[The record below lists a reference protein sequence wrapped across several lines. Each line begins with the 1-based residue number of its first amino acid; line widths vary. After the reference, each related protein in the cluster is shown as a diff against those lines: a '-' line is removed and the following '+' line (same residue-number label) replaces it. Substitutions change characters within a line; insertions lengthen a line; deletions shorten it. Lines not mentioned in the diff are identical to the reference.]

1 LRSIIDA
8 CIRFRLLVIALA
20 SVVMVLGI
28 LQLSRMPADVLPET
42 SPVTVDVQTEAPG
55 LSAPEV
61 ESLVTT
67 PLEKNLLE
75 GVLGVTDVTSNSI
88 EGLSDIELHFAPG
101 TNLYTARQLVQERLT
116 GAFVLP
122 NVSKPPVMVQPVSS
136 TSDVM
141 LIGLTSRQWSMID
154 MSVAARWVIV
164 PKLLSLAGVSNVSTF
179 GQADR
184 QLQVLVNPS
193 TLASKHVTLDQI
205 IATAGNAQLTSP
217 LSYLQGNTPGT
228 AGFIEDMLQRM
239 TIQPVLPFG
248 TPKNMAALPV
258 TGATGLSLGQVA
270 TMVQGNP
277 PLAGAGLQNG
287 APALVLVVQKAPG
300 ANVLSIS
307 HEIDAAIA
315 SLKPGLPQ
323 INFDTSLFR
332 DDTYLNSSLGN
343 LRTAL
348 IIGGILMA
356 VALLA
361 LLLSLRLAFTALAG
375 VALSFVAATAL
386 VSLLGYTFNSVV
398 TLGLLLALGF
408 VVTEA
413 AGSAQAIASKRR
425 ADATAAAR
433 ASQHGASQHG
443 ASQHGASQHGAGQHG
458 APQRRAVRVA
468 RGVSAAC
475 GDLRG
480 ALAGAGVA
488 ALVCAV
494 PLLIATGLTATFLR
508 PMAMAL
514 FFGIVVSMVVAVTV
528 TPALAALVLA
538 VGPRARA
545 AGAGGAPA
553 AGLAGMPARAANRA
567 GAALREGIT
576 RVAAAPRLAALCLG
590 LTAAAGVAA
599 LAALPFVHANQPQ
612 FADRSLVMRL
622 SGAPGMSLPELTR
635 MTSLVTGELRTL
647 PSVQSVGATL
657 GRATTSDQVEN
668 VNTGELWI
676 TLKPDASY
684 GQASSQITAIAD
696 GTPGLT
702 GTVSTYEADSMTGVL
717 THGSNTVVTRVY
729 GVNGAQLATQAVR
742 LSGVVDHIPGVTGTT
757 VTTPVT
763 QPTIDINVNVDA
775 AARYGISPGDVR
787 REAGTLLS
795 GLTVGNYFENQ
806 AVFDVVVWGL
816 PATRSSVSSIDN
828 LIIDAANGGH
838 VRLGQVATVNVQP
851 QPSDIPQEAMSQ
863 YADVAATVSGD
874 SAGAVRNAI
883 SAKLATMTFPTNYHA
898 ELVSPTQYGNVLAGS
913 AAGNQLSPN
922 GGYASGTSR
931 FAFIGYVIAALIAVL
946 LIAQAVAGSWRL
958 GVTSFLVLPACLS
971 GGVLVTFA
979 TGQQETLAA
988 AAGLLAVYA
997 LAVRLVLGVAAR
1009 LRARATDSRPGY
1021 GAMAAADTG
1030 VNLGSPALTAV
1041 PVLVTAVTLVPF
1053 VVLGDVPGMELLHTA
1068 AAVILGGLA
1077 TTLLV
1082 CLFVLPVAS
1091 RRFGLGPVPESDEML
1106 GGIALAS
1113 GADRVTVPST
1123 RQPAEAMQGQM
1134 AGARVYDVEHAL
1146 VRDNTGSRDS
1156 TSVRDTTGVRDTTAG
1171 RGNGRQRGSA
1181 TDAGPPSDTRPGDAD
1196 GFREDA

>member
-1 LRSIIDA
+1 MFRLRSIIAA
-8 CIRFRLLVIALA
+8 CIRFRLLVIMLAALL
-20 SVVMVLGI
+20 MVLGI
-28 LQLSRMPADVLPET
+28 LHLSRMPADVLPET
-42 SPVTVDVQTEAPG
+42 SPVTVDIQTEAPG

-61 ESLVTT
+61 EALVTT

-75 GVLGVTDVTSNSI
+75 GVLDVTDVTSDSI

-101 TNLYTARQLVQERLT
+101 TGLYTARQLVQERLT

-122 NVSKPPVMVQPVSS
+122 NVSRPPVMVQPVSS

-193 TLASKHVTLDQI
+193 ALAARHVTVEEI
-205 IATAGNAQLTSP
+205 IHTAGNAQLTSP

-248 TPKNMAALPV
+248 TPKNMAELPV
-258 TGATGLSLGQVA
+258 AGATRLRLGDVA

-277 PLAGAGLQNG
+277 PLAGAGEENG

-300 ANVLSIS
+300 ANVLAVSN
-307 HEIDAAIA
+307 EIDAAIA
-315 SLKPGLPQ
+315 SLRPGLPQ
-323 INFDTSLFR
+323 IAFDSSLFR
-332 DDTYLNSSLGN
+332 DDTYLNAALGN

-386 VSLLGYTFNSVV
+386 VSLLGYSFNSLV

-408 VVTEA
+408 VVTDA
-413 AGSAQAIASKRR
+413 AGSAQAIVSRLR
-425 ADATAAAR
+425 ADAADEAR
-433 ASQHGASQHG
+433 ASQD
-443 ASQHGASQHGAGQHG
+443 
-458 APQRRAVRVA
+458 RATRVA
-468 RGVSAAC
+468 RGVLAAC
-475 GDLRG
+475 GELRG
-480 ALAGAGVA
+480 ALAGASIA
-488 ALVCAV
+488 ALVCIV
-494 PLLIATGLTATFLR
+494 PLLIATGLTVTFLR
-508 PMAMAL
+508 PMAVTFAL
-514 FFGIVVSMVVAVTV
+514 GIVVSMVVAVTV
-528 TPALAALVLA
+528 TPALAVLLMS
-538 VGPRARA
+538 VGPHRANPAAGARA
-545 AGAGGAPA
+545 AGF
-553 AGLAGMPARAANRA
+553 AGMADRA
-567 GAALREGIT
+567 GAAYERGVA
-576 RVAAAPRLAALCLG
+576 RVAGAPRLAAVCLG

-622 SGAPGMSLPELTR
+622 SGPPGMSLTEMSR
-635 MTSLVTGELRTL
+635 MTSLVTGELRAL

-657 GRATTSDQVEN
+657 GRATNSDQVEN

-684 GQASSQITAIAD
+684 SQASSQISAIAD

-717 THGSNTVVTRVY
+717 ASGSNTIVTRVY
-729 GVNGAQLATQAVR
+729 GVNGGELATLAGR
-742 LSGVVDHIPGVTGTT
+742 LSGAVARIPGVTGTT
-757 VTTPVT
+757 VTTPGT
-763 QPTIDINVNVDA
+763 QPTIDINVNLNA

-806 AVFDVVVWGL
+806 EVFDVVVWSL
-816 PATRSSVSSIDN
+816 PATRRSLSSVENLVIDTVS
-828 LIIDAANGGH
+828 GGH
-838 VRLGQVATVNVQP
+838 VRLGQVAAVSVQP

-863 YADVAATVSGD
+863 YADVTATMSGD
-874 SAGAVRNAI
+874 SAGSVREAI
-883 SAKLATMTFPTNYHA
+883 SAQLAGMTFPTSYHA
-898 ELVSPTQYGNVLAGS
+898 ELVGPTQYGNVLAGT

-922 GGYASGTSR
+922 GSYASGTSR
-931 FAFIGYVIAALIAVL
+931 GAFIGYVVAALVAVL
-946 LIAQAVAGSWRL
+946 LIGQAITGSWRL
-958 GVTSFLVLPACLS
+958 GLTSFLVLPACLS
-971 GGVLVTFA
+971 GAVLVTFA

-988 AAGLLAVYA
+988 AAGLLAVFA
-997 LAVRLVLGVAAR
+997 LAARLVIGVAAR
-1009 LRARATDSRPGY
+1009 LRGRADLDAG
-1021 GAMAAADTG
+1021 TG
-1030 VNLGSPALTAV
+1030 FESLAQIAV
-1041 PVLVTAVTLVPF
+1041 PALVTAVALVPF
-1053 VVLGDVPGMELLHTA
+1053 IVTGNVPGMELLHTA
-1068 AAVILGGLA
+1068 AAVILGGLV
-1077 TTLLV
+1077 TITLV
-1082 CLFVLPVAS
+1082 CLVVLPAAS
-1091 RRFGLGPVPESDEML
+1091 RLFGPAPAAESDETVA
-1106 GGIALAS
+1106 GIA
-1113 GADRVTVPST
+1113 
-1123 RQPAEAMQGQM
+1123 M
-1134 AGARVYDVEHAL
+1134 AGD
-1146 VRDNTGSRDS
+1146 
-1156 TSVRDTTGVRDTTAG
+1156 
-1171 RGNGRQRGSA
+1171 QPP
-1181 TDAGPPSDTRPGDAD
+1181 DAA

>member
-20 SVVMVLGI
+20 AVVMVLGI

-42 SPVTVDVQTEAPG
+42 SPVTVDIQTQALG

-75 GVLGVTDVTSNSI
+75 GVLDVTDVTSDSI

-101 TNLYTARQLVQERLT
+101 TDLYTARQLVQERLT

-164 PKLLSLAGVSNVSTF
+164 PKLLSLSGVSNVSTF
-179 GQADR
+179 GQADQ

-193 TLASKHVTLDQI
+193 VLASKHVTLNQI
-205 IATAGNAQLTSP
+205 IETAGNAQLTSP

-248 TPKNMAALPV
+248 TPKNMAELPV
-258 TGATGLSLGQVA
+258 AGTTGLSLGNVA
-270 TMVQGNP
+270 TMVQGSP
-277 PLAGAGLQNG
+277 PLTGAGQQNG

-300 ANVLSIS
+300 ANVLAVS

-323 INFDTSLFR
+323 IAFDTSLFR

-386 VSLLGYTFNSVV
+386 VSLLGYSFNSLV

-413 AGSAQAIASKRR
+413 AGSAQAITARLRHLRR
-425 ADATAAAR
+425 AQAGGGSEREPKAR
-433 ASQHGASQHG
+433 AAVPGLRREGARNERTTDEGGHGGSSAPEAS
-443 ASQHGASQHGAGQHG
+443 AGST
-458 APQRRAVRVA
+458 A
-468 RGVSAAC
+468 
-475 GDLRG
+475 LRG

-488 ALVCAV
+488 ALVCVV

-508 PMAMAL
+508 PMALA
-514 FFGIVVSMVVAVTV
+514 FFLGIVVSMVVAVTV
-528 TPALAALVLA
+528 TPALAVLVMA

-545 AGAGGAPA
+545 AGTPA
-553 AGLAGMPARAANRA
+553 TGLAALPARAGSAYRRGVA
-567 GAALREGIT
+567 
-576 RVAAAPRLAALCLG
+576 RVAAAPKLAAVCLG

-622 SGAPGMSLPELTR
+622 SGAPGMSLTEMSR
-635 MTSLVTGELRTL
+635 MTSLVTGELRAL

-657 GRATTSDQVEN
+657 GRATNSDQVEN
-668 VNTGELWI
+668 VNTGQLWI
-676 TLKPDASY
+676 TLMPGASY
-684 GQASSQITAIAD
+684 GPASSQIRAIAD

-717 THGSNTVVTRVY
+717 TGGSNAVVTRVY
-729 GVNGAQLATQAVR
+729 GVNGGELAALAWR
-742 LSGVVDHIPGVTGTT
+742 LSGVVATIPGVTGTT

-763 QPTIDINVNVDA
+763 QPTIDINVNLDA

-787 REAGTLLS
+787 RGAGTLLS

-806 AVFDVVVWGL
+806 EVFDVVVWGL
-816 PATRSSVSSIDN
+816 PATRSSVTSINN
-828 LIIDAANGGH
+828 LLIDTANGGH
-838 VRLGQVATVNVQP
+838 VRLGQVATVGVQP

-863 YADVAATVSGD
+863 YADVTATVSGG
-874 SAGAVRNAI
+874 SAGSVRNAI
-883 SAKLATMTFPTNYHA
+883 SARLTGMTFPTNYHA
-898 ELVSPTQYGNVLAGS
+898 ELVSPTQYGNVLAGN

-922 GGYASGTSR
+922 GAYAGGTSR
-931 FAFIGYVIAALIAVL
+931 FAFIGYVIAALVAVL
-946 LIAQAVAGSWRL
+946 LIAQAVTGSWRL
-958 GVTSFLVLPACLS
+958 GITSFLVLPACLS
-971 GGVLVTFA
+971 GAVLVTFA

-988 AAGLLAVYA
+988 AAALLGVYA
-997 LAVRLVLGVAAR
+997 LAARLVIGVAAR
-1009 LRARATDSRPGY
+1009 LRVR
-1021 GAMAAADTG
+1021 GADTAAAHDAG
-1030 VNLGSPALTAV
+1030 AVADAGADLGSPAQVAV

-1053 VVLGDVPGMELLHTA
+1053 IVMGDVPGMELLHTA

-1077 TTLLV
+1077 TTVLACLV
-1082 CLFVLPVAS
+1082 VLPVAS
-1091 RRFGLGPVPESDEML
+1091 SLFGPGPAVDSDETLAGPAMAGSADVA
-1106 GGIALAS
+1106 GGI
-1113 GADRVTVPST
+1113 TVPST
-1123 RQPAEAMQGQM
+1123 RQPADAMHAQGTG
-1134 AGARVYDVEHAL
+1134 AGAANVEHAL
-1146 VRDNTGSRDS
+1146 VRDNSGAR
-1156 TSVRDTTGVRDTTAG
+1156 
-1171 RGNGRQRGSA
+1171 RGEAPHQPTA
-1181 TDAGPPSDTRPGDAD
+1181 TDAGPPADVQSPDAH
-1196 GFREDA
+1196 GSGEYA

>member
-1 LRSIIDA
+1 VARLRSIIDA
-8 CIRFRLLVIALA
+8 CIRFRLLVVALA
-20 SVVMVLGI
+20 AVVMVLGI
-28 LQLSRMPADVLPET
+28 LQLTRMPADVLPET
-42 SPVTVDVQTEAPG
+42 SPVTVDIQTEAPG

-67 PLEKNLLE
+67 PLSKNLLE
-75 GVLGVTDVTSNSI
+75 GVLDVTDVTSDSI

-101 TNLYTARQLVQERLT
+101 TDLYTARQLVQERLT

-141 LIGLTSRQWSMID
+141 LIGLTSRQMSMID

-193 TLASKHVTLDQI
+193 VLAAKHVTLDQI
-205 IATAGNAQLTSP
+205 IETAGNAQLTSP

-248 TPKNMAALPV
+248 TPKNMAELPV
-258 TGATGLSLGQVA
+258 AGATGLSLGNVA
-270 TMVQGNP
+270 TMVQGSP
-277 PLAGAGLQNG
+277 PLAGAGQENG

-300 ANVLSIS
+300 ANVLAVS

-323 INFDTSLFR
+323 VSFDTSLFR

-386 VSLLGYTFNSVV
+386 VSLLGYSFNSLV

-413 AGSAQAIASKRR
+413 AGSAQAIVSRR
-425 ADATAAAR
+425 RTDAAGPAGTGQSRITLVVRGVAAAC
-433 ASQHGASQHG
+433 AEQ
-443 ASQHGASQHGAGQHG
+443 
-458 APQRRAVRVA
+458 
-468 RGVSAAC
+468 
-475 GDLRG
+475 RG

-508 PMAMAL
+508 PMALAL
-514 FFGIVVSMVVAVTV
+514 FLGIAVSMVVAVTV
-528 TPALAALVLA
+528 TSALAVLVMA
-538 VGPRARA
+538 VGPRARPATGA
-545 AGAGGAPA
+545 AAT
-553 AGLAGMPARAANRA
+553 GLAAWPARVDAAYHRGVTRA
-567 GAALREGIT
+567 
-576 RVAAAPRLAALCLG
+576 AAAPRLAAVCLG

-599 LAALPFVHANQPQ
+599 LAALPFVHASQPQ

-622 SGAPGMSLPELTR
+622 SGAPGMSLTELSR
-635 MTSLVTGELRTL
+635 MSSLITGELRGL

-657 GRATTSDQVEN
+657 GRATTSDQIEN
-668 VNTGELWI
+668 VNTGQLWI
-676 TLKPDASY
+676 TLKPGASY
-684 GQASSQITAIAD
+684 AQASSQITAIAD

-702 GTVSTYEADSMTGVL
+702 GTVSTYESDSMTGVL
-717 THGSNTVVTRVY
+717 ASGADTVVTRVY
-729 GVNGAQLATQAVR
+729 GVNGAELAAQAGR
-742 LSGVVDHIPGVTGTT
+742 LSGVIAHIPGVTGTT
-757 VTTPVT
+757 VSTPVT
-763 QPTIDINVNVDA
+763 QPTIDINVNLDA

-806 AVFDVVVWGL
+806 EVFDVVVWGL
-816 PATRSSVSSIDN
+816 PATRGSLTSIEN
-828 LIIDAANGGH
+828 LVIDAANGGH
-838 VRLGQVATVNVQP
+838 VRLGQVAAVGVQP

-863 YADVAATVSGD
+863 YADVTATVSGD
-874 SAGAVRNAI
+874 SAGSVRGAI
-883 SAKLATMTFPTNYHA
+883 SGMLAGAVFPTDYHA

-922 GGYASGTSR
+922 GSYAGGTSR
-931 FAFIGYVIAALIAVL
+931 VAFISYVVAALVAVL
-946 LIAQAVAGSWRL
+946 LIAQAITGSWRL
-958 GVTSFLVLPACLS
+958 GLTSFLALPCCLS
-971 GGVLVTFA
+971 GAVLVTFA
-979 TGQQETLAA
+979 TGQQQTLAA
-988 AAGLLAVYA
+988 AAGLLGVFA
-997 LAVRLVLGVAAR
+997 LAARLVIGVAAR
-1009 LRARATDSRPGY
+1009 LRARAASNG
-1021 GAMAAADTG
+1021 AADSAAGGPATG
-1030 VNLGSPALTAV
+1030 TDLGSPALTAV

-1053 VVLGDVPGMELLHTA
+1053 IVMGDVPGMELLHTA

-1077 TTLLV
+1077 TTAIV
-1082 CLFVLPVAS
+1082 CLVVLPVAG
-1091 RRFGLGPVPESDEML
+1091 RLLGPAPAPESDESL
-1106 GGIALAS
+1106 AGIAMAS
-1113 GADRVTVPST
+1113 GADAAGGVTVPST
-1123 RQPAEAMQGQM
+1123 RQPADAMHGEL
-1134 AGARVYDVEHAL
+1134 AGARASDVEHAL
-1146 VRDNTGSRDS
+1146 VRDNPP
-1156 TSVRDTTGVRDTTAG
+1156 
-1171 RGNGRQRGSA
+1171 GNGDGLRHGPSRAPSHRPEA
-1181 TDAGPPSDTRPGDAD
+1181 TDAGPPADTQPGDAS

>member
-20 SVVMVLGI
+20 AVVMVLGI
-28 LQLSRMPADVLPET
+28 LQLTRMPADVLPET
-42 SPVTVDVQTEAPG
+42 SPVTVDIQTEAPG

-75 GVLGVTDVTSNSI
+75 GVLDVTDVTSDSI

-101 TNLYTARQLVQERLT
+101 TDLYTARQLVQERLT

-154 MSVAARWVIV
+154 MSVAARWVIT
-164 PKLLSLAGVSNVSTF
+164 PKLLSLAGVTNVSTF
-179 GQADR
+179 GQADQ

-193 TLASKHVTLDQI
+193 VLAANHVTLNQI
-205 IATAGNAQLTSP
+205 IETAGNAQLTSP

-248 TPKNMAALPV
+248 TPKNMAELPV
-258 TGATGLSLGQVA
+258 TGATGLSLGNVA
-270 TMVQGNP
+270 TMIQGHP
-277 PLAGAGLQNG
+277 PLAGAGEENG

-300 ANVLSIS
+300 ASVLTVS

-323 INFDTSLFR
+323 ISFNTSLFR
-332 DDTYLNSSLGN
+332 DDTYLNSAFGN

-348 IIGGILMA
+348 IIAGILLA

-361 LLLSLRLAFTALAG
+361 LLLSLRLAFTALVG

-386 VSLLGYTFNSVV
+386 VSLLGYTFNSLV

-413 AGSAQAIASKRR
+413 AGSAQAILSRRR
-425 ADATAAAR
+425 ADAV
-433 ASQHGASQHG
+433 SPSNP
-443 ASQHGASQHGAGQHG
+443 GQD
-458 APQRRAVRVA
+458 RITRVE
-468 RGVSAAC
+468 RGVGAAC
-475 GDLRG
+475 GELRG

-488 ALVCAV
+488 ALICAV

-508 PMAMAL
+508 PMALAL
-514 FFGIVVSMVVAVTV
+514 FLGIVVSMVVAVTV
-528 TPALAALVLA
+528 TPALAVFVMS
-538 VGPRARA
+538 VGPRARTA
-545 AGAGGAPA
+545 SGAQAT
-553 AGLAGMPARAANRA
+553 GLAALPARA
-567 GAALREGIT
+567 GAAYHRGVT
-576 RVAAAPRLAALCLG
+576 RVATAPKLAALCLAV
-590 LTAAAGVAA
+590 TAAAGVAA

-622 SGAPGMSLPELTR
+622 SGTPGMSLTEMSR
-635 MTSLVTGELRTL
+635 MTNLVTGELRTL
-647 PSVQSVGATL
+647 PAVQSVGATL

-668 VNTGELWI
+668 VNTGQLWI
-676 TLKPDASY
+676 TLTPGASY
-684 GQASSQITAIAD
+684 GQASAQISAIAD

-702 GTVSTYEADSMTGVL
+702 GTVSTYEGDSMTGVL
-717 THGSNTVVTRVY
+717 ASGSNTVVTRVY
-729 GVNGAQLATQAVR
+729 GVNGAELATLAGR
-742 LSGVVDHIPGVTGTT
+742 LSGVVAGIPGVTAAT

-763 QPTIDINVNVDA
+763 QPTIDINVNLDA
-775 AARYGISPGDVR
+775 AARHGISPGDVR

-806 AVFDVVVWGL
+806 EVFDVVVWGL
-816 PATRSSVSSIDN
+816 PATRSSLSSIEN
-828 LIIDAANGGH
+828 LIIDTANGGH
-838 VRLGQVATVNVQP
+838 VRLGQVAAVSVQP

-863 YADVAATVSGD
+863 YADVTATVSAA
-874 SAGAVRNAI
+874 SAGSVRDAI
-883 SAKLATMTFPTNYHA
+883 SARLAGMSFPTDFHA
-898 ELVSPTQYGNVLAGS
+898 ELVSPTQYGNVLAGT

-922 GGYASGTSR
+922 GSSAGGTSR
-931 FAFIGYVIAALIAVL
+931 FAFIGYVVAALVAIL
-946 LIAQAVAGSWRL
+946 LIAQAITGSWRL
-958 GVTSFLVLPACLS
+958 GLTSFLVLPACLS
-971 GGVLVTFA
+971 GAVLVTFA
-979 TGQQETLAA
+979 AGQQETLAA

-997 LAVRLVLGVAAR
+997 LAVRLVIGVAAR
-1009 LRARATDSRPGY
+1009 LRAGTANAGSTG
-1021 GAMAAADTG
+1021 AAAAGAGSTG
-1030 VNLGSPALTAV
+1030 AGADLGSPALVAM
-1041 PVLVTAVTLVPF
+1041 PALVTAVTLVPF
-1053 VVLGDVPGMELLHTA
+1053 IVMGDVPGMELLHTA
-1068 AAVILGGLA
+1068 AAVILGGLV
-1077 TTLLV
+1077 TTVLV

-1091 RRFGLGPVPESDEML
+1091 RLFGPGPRVESDETL
-1106 GGIALAS
+1106 AGIDIAD
-1113 GADRVTVPST
+1113 GADMADGVTVPTT
-1123 RQPAEAMQGQM
+1123 REPADAMHGQR
-1134 AGARVYDVEHAL
+1134 AGAGAANVEHAF
-1146 VRDNTGSRDS
+1146 VRDNS
-1156 TSVRDTTGVRDTTAG
+1156 AG
-1171 RGNGRQRGSA
+1171 RGDGPAHRPTA
-1181 TDAGPPSDTRPGDAD
+1181 TDAGPPADAQSPDAPGS
-1196 GFREDA
+1196 GEDA

>member
-1 LRSIIDA
+1 MARLRSIIDA

-20 SVVMVLGI
+20 AVVMVLGI

-42 SPVTVDVQTEAPG
+42 SPVTVDIQTEAPG

-67 PLEKNLLE
+67 PLSKNLLE
-75 GVLGVTDVTSNSI
+75 GVLDVTDVTSNSI

-101 TNLYTARQLVQERLT
+101 TDLYTARQLVQERLT

-154 MSVAARWVIV
+154 MSVAARWVIA

-184 QLQVLVNPS
+184 QLQVLVNPT
-193 TLASKHVTLDQI
+193 TLARKHVTLNQI
-205 IATAGNAQLTSP
+205 IETAGNAQLTSP

-248 TPKNMAALPV
+248 TPKNMAGLPV
-258 TGATGLSLGQVA
+258 SGATGLSLGNVA
-270 TMVQGNP
+270 TLVQGNP
-277 PLAGAGLQNG
+277 PLAGAGEENG

-300 ANVLSIS
+300 ANVLAVS

-315 SLKPGLPQ
+315 SLRPGLPQ
-323 INFDTSLFR
+323 IAFDTSLFR

-348 IIGGILMA
+348 IIAGILMA

-386 VSLLGYTFNSVV
+386 VSLLGYSFNSLV

-413 AGSAQAIASKRR
+413 AGSAQAIVSRRRTDAASPSDPGRSR
-425 ADATAAAR
+425 IT
-433 ASQHGASQHG
+433 
-443 ASQHGASQHGAGQHG
+443 
-458 APQRRAVRVA
+458 RVE
-468 RGVSAAC
+468 RGVAAAC
-475 GDLRG
+475 GELRG

-488 ALVCAV
+488 ALVCVV

-508 PMAMAL
+508 PMALA
-514 FFGIVVSMVVAVTV
+514 FFLGILVSMVVAVTV
-528 TPALAALVLA
+528 TPALAVLVMA
-538 VGPRARA
+538 VGPRARTA
-545 AGAGGAPA
+545 TGTPVT
-553 AGLAGMPARAANRA
+553 GLAALPARA
-567 GAALREGIT
+567 GAAYRRGVI
-576 RVAAAPRLAALCLG
+576 RVAAAPKLAALCLG

-622 SGAPGMSLPELTR
+622 SGAPGMSLPELSR

-657 GRATTSDQVEN
+657 GRATTSDQIEN

-717 THGSNTVVTRVY
+717 SGGANTVVTRVY
-729 GVNGAQLATQAVR
+729 GVNGGELAILAGR
-742 LSGVVDHIPGVTGTT
+742 LSGAVARIPGVTGTT

-763 QPTIDINVNVDA
+763 QPTIDISVNLDA
-775 AARYGISPGDVR
+775 AARYGISPGEVR

-816 PATRSSVSSIDN
+816 PANRSSLSSIDN
-828 LIIDAANGGH
+828 LLIDTTNGGH
-838 VRLGQVATVNVQP
+838 VRLGQVATVAVQP

-863 YADVAATVSGD
+863 YADVTATVSGD
-874 SAGAVRNAI
+874 SAGSVRGAI
-883 SAKLATMTFPTNYHA
+883 SAKLAGMAFPTNYHA

-922 GGYASGTSR
+922 GSYASGTSR
-931 FAFIGYVIAALIAVL
+931 VAFIGYVIAALVAIL
-946 LIAQAVAGSWRL
+946 LIGQAIAGSWRL
-958 GVTSFLVLPACLS
+958 GLTSFLLLPACLS
-971 GGVLVTFA
+971 GAVLVTFA

-988 AAGLLAVYA
+988 AAGLLAVFA
-997 LAVRLVLGVAAR
+997 LAARLVIGTSAGNTGAR
-1009 LRARATDSRPGY
+1009 LRAGTAQVER
-1021 GAMAAADTG
+1021 AAAAGSAGAGADL
-1030 VNLGSPALTAV
+1030 VSPAQVAV

-1053 VVLGDVPGMELLHTA
+1053 IAMGDVPGMELLHTA

-1082 CLFVLPVAS
+1082 CLVVLPVAS
-1091 RRFGLGPVPESDEML
+1091 CLIGPGPTVESDDTL
-1106 GGIALAS
+1106 AGIAIAG
-1113 GADRVTVPST
+1113 GADVTAGVTVPGT
-1123 RQPAEAMQGQM
+1123 RQPADAMHGQG
-1134 AGARVYDVEHAL
+1134 AGAGVTNVEHAL
-1146 VRDNTGSRDS
+1146 VRDDS
-1156 TSVRDTTGVRDTTAG
+1156 AG
-1171 RGNGRQRGSA
+1171 RRDGPPHRPTA
-1181 TDAGPPSDTRPGDAD
+1181 TDAGPPADVQSPDARES
-1196 GFREDA
+1196 GEDA

>member
-1 LRSIIDA
+1 VARLRSIIDA
-8 CIRFRLLVIALA
+8 CVRFRLLVIALA
-20 SVVMVLGI
+20 AVVMVLGI

-42 SPVTVDVQTEAPG
+42 SPVTVDVQTEAAG

-75 GVLGVTDVTSNSI
+75 GVLDVTDVTSDSI

-141 LIGLTSRQWSMID
+141 LVGLTSRQWSMID

-184 QLQVLVNPS
+184 QLQVLVNPPV
-193 TLASKHVTLDQI
+193 LASKHVTLNQI
-205 IATAGNAQLTSP
+205 IETAGNAQLTSP

-248 TPKNMAALPV
+248 TPRNMAELPV
-258 TGATGLSLGQVA
+258 TGATGLSLGDVA
-270 TMVQGNP
+270 TMVQGSP
-277 PLAGAGLQNG
+277 PLAGAGQENG
-287 APALVLVVQKAPG
+287 TPALVLVVQKAPG
-300 ANVLSIS
+300 ASVLAVSN
-307 HEIDAAIA
+307 EIDAAIA

-323 INFDTSLFR
+323 IAFDTSLFR

-348 IIGGILMA
+348 IIGAILMA

-386 VSLLGYTFNSVV
+386 VSLLGYSFNSLV

-413 AGSAQAIASKRR
+413 AGSAQAVVSRLR
-425 ADATAAAR
+425 ADATGAADTGQPAAGR
-433 ASQHGASQHG
+433 Y
-443 ASQHGASQHGAGQHG
+443 GAGQN
-458 APQRRAVRVA
+458 RITRVV
-468 RGVSAAC
+468 RGVATAC
-475 GDLRG
+475 GELRG
-480 ALAGAGVA
+480 ALAGAGIA
-488 ALVCAV
+488 ALACVV

-508 PMAMAL
+508 PMALAFAL
-514 FFGIVVSMVVAVTV
+514 GIAVSVVVAVTV
-528 TPALAALVLA
+528 TPALAVLVMA
-538 VGPRARA
+538 VGPRARPPSKA
-545 AGAGGAPA
+545 STGGVPA
-553 AGLAGMPARAANRA
+553 TGLAALPARA
-567 GAALREGIT
+567 GAAYQRGVT
-576 RVAAAPRLAALCLG
+576 RVAAAPKLAAVCLG

-622 SGAPGMSLPELTR
+622 SGTPGMSLSEVSR
-635 MTSLVTGELRTL
+635 MTSLVTGELRAL

-657 GRATTSDQVEN
+657 GRATNSDQVEN

-676 TLKPDASY
+676 TLQPDASY
-684 GQASSQITAIAD
+684 GQASSQISSIAD

-702 GTVSTYEADSMTGVL
+702 GTVSTYEADSMTGFL
-717 THGSNTVVTRVY
+717 ASGSNTVVTRVY
-729 GVNGAQLATQAVR
+729 GVNGGELATLAGGLSRAVAR
-742 LSGVVDHIPGVTGTT
+742 IPGVTGTT

-763 QPTIDINVNVDA
+763 QPTIDITVNLDA
-775 AARYGISPGDVR
+775 AARYGISPGNVR

-795 GLTVGNYFENQ
+795 GLTVGNYFEKQ
-806 AVFDVVVWGL
+806 EVFDVVVWGA
-816 PATRSSVSSIDN
+816 PVTRSSLSSIEN
-828 LIIDAANGGH
+828 LVIDSANGGH
-838 VRLGQVATVNVQP
+838 VRLGQVAAVAVQP

-863 YADVAATVSGD
+863 YADVTATVSGD
-874 SAGAVRNAI
+874 PAGSVRDAI
-883 SAKLATMTFPTNYHA
+883 SAKLAGMTFPTGYHA
-898 ELVSPTQYGNVLAGS
+898 ELVGPTQYGNVLAGS

-922 GGYASGTSR
+922 GSYASGTSR
-931 FAFIGYVIAALIAVL
+931 FAFIGYVIAALVAVL
-946 LIAQAVAGSWRL
+946 LIGQAIAGGWRL
-958 GVTSFLVLPACLS
+958 GLASFLVLPACLS
-971 GGVLVTFA
+971 GAVLVTFA

-988 AAGLLAVYA
+988 AAGLLSVFA
-997 LAVRLVLGVAAR
+997 LAARLVMGVAAR
-1009 LRARATDSRPGY
+1009 LRGSTAHDAVAAPGV
-1021 GAMAAADTG
+1021 GAG
-1030 VNLGSPALTAV
+1030 LGSPAQVAV
-1041 PVLVTAVTLVPF
+1041 PALVTAVTLVPF
-1053 VVLGDVPGMELLHTA
+1053 IVTGDVPGTELLHTA

-1077 TTLLV
+1077 TTTLACLV
-1082 CLFVLPVAS
+1082 VLPVAGQL
-1091 RRFGLGPVPESDEML
+1091 FGPGPAATADETLAGVAM
-1106 GGIALAS
+1106 AS
-1113 GADRVTVPST
+1113 GADVAGGVTVPST
-1123 RQPAEAMQGQM
+1123 RQPAEAMHGQR
-1134 AGARVYDVEHAL
+1134 AGAGAASVEHAL
-1146 VRDNTGSRDS
+1146 VRDNTG
-1156 TSVRDTTGVRDTTAG
+1156 G
-1171 RGNGRQRGSA
+1171 RRN
-1181 TDAGPPSDTRPGDAD
+1181 GPPHRQADPRPGPPAGAQPPDAA
-1196 GFREDA
+1196 GFRGDA

>member
-20 SVVMVLGI
+20 AVVMVLGI

-42 SPVTVDVQTEAPG
+42 SPVTVDIQAEAPG

-67 PLEKNLLE
+67 PLSKNLLE
-75 GVLGVTDVTSNSI
+75 GVLDVTDVTSDSI

-101 TNLYTARQLVQERLT
+101 TDLYTARQLVQERLT

-184 QLQVLVNPS
+184 QLQVLVNPT
-193 TLASKHVTLDQI
+193 TLASKHVTLNQI
-205 IATAGNAQLTSP
+205 IETAGNAQLTSP

-228 AGFIEDMLQRM
+228 AGFIENMLQRM

-248 TPKNMAALPV
+248 TPKNMAELPV
-258 TGATGLSLGQVA
+258 TGATGLSLGNVA

-277 PLAGAGLQNG
+277 PLAGAGEENG

-300 ANVLSIS
+300 ANVLAVSN
-307 HEIDAAIA
+307 EIDAAIA

-323 INFDTSLFR
+323 VAFDTSLFR
-332 DDTYLNSSLGN
+332 DDTYLNSALGN

-386 VSLLGYTFNSVV
+386 VSLLGYTFNSLV

-413 AGSAQAIASKRR
+413 AGSAQAIVSRRR
-425 ADATAAAR
+425 ADAGGTVNADQNR
-433 ASQHGASQHG
+433 ITRVVHG
-443 ASQHGASQHGAGQHG
+443 
-458 APQRRAVRVA
+458 VT
-468 RGVSAAC
+468 AAC
-475 GDLRG
+475 GELRG

-488 ALVCAV
+488 ALVCVV
-494 PLLIATGLTATFLR
+494 PLLIATGVTATFLR
-508 PMAMAL
+508 PMALAL
-514 FFGIVVSMVVAVTV
+514 FLGIVVSMVVAVTV
-528 TPALAALVLA
+528 TPALAVLVMA
-538 VGPRARA
+538 VGPRARTA
-545 AGAGGAPA
+545 AGPA
-553 AGLAGMPARAANRA
+553 TGLAALPARA
-567 GAALREGIT
+567 GAAYRRGVT
-576 RVAAAPRLAALCLG
+576 RVAAAPRLAAVCLG

-622 SGAPGMSLPELTR
+622 SGAPGMSLPELSR

-657 GRATTSDQVEN
+657 GRATNSDQVEN

-676 TLKPDASY
+676 TLKPDTSY

-717 THGSNTVVTRVY
+717 ASGAGTVVTRVY
-729 GVNGAQLATQAVR
+729 GVNGGELAAQAGR
-742 LSGVVDHIPGVTGTT
+742 LSGVVAHIPGVTSTT

-763 QPTIDINVNVDA
+763 QPTIDISVNTDA
-775 AARYGISPGDVR
+775 AARNGISPGEVR

-795 GLTVGNYFENQ
+795 GLTVGNYFEDQ

-816 PATRSSVSSIDN
+816 PVTRSSLSSIGN
-828 LIIDAANGGH
+828 LLIDTTNGGH
-838 VRLGQVATVNVQP
+838 VRLGQVATVGVQP

-863 YADVAATVSGD
+863 YADVTATVSGG
-874 SAGAVRNAI
+874 SAGSVRGAI
-883 SAKLATMTFPTNYHA
+883 SAKLAGLGFPTNYHA
-898 ELVSPTQYGNVLAGS
+898 ELVGPTPYGNVLAGS

-922 GGYASGTSR
+922 GSYAGGTSR
-931 FAFIGYVIAALIAVL
+931 FAFIGYVIAALVAVL
-946 LIAQAVAGSWRL
+946 LIAQAITGSWRL
-958 GVTSFLVLPACLS
+958 GVTSFLVLPACLA
-971 GGVLVTFA
+971 GAVLVTFA
-979 TGQQETLAA
+979 TGQQGTLAA
-988 AAGLLAVYA
+988 AAGLLAVYV
-997 LAVRLVLGVAAR
+997 LAVRLVIGAAAR
-1009 LRARATDSRPGY
+1009 LRGRAVTTGTVRDT
-1021 GAMAAADTG
+1021 AAAASPE

-1041 PVLVTAVTLVPF
+1041 PLLITAVTLVPF
-1053 VVLGDVPGMELLHTA
+1053 AVMGDVPGMELLHTA

-1082 CLFVLPVAS
+1082 CLVVLPVAS
-1091 RRFGLGPVPESDEML
+1091 RLIGPGPALESDDTL
-1106 GGIALAS
+1106 AGITMA
-1113 GADRVTVPST
+1113 GDADVADGVTVPT
-1123 RQPAEAMQGQM
+1123 ARQPADAMHGHR
-1134 AGARVYDVEHAL
+1134 AGAGAANMEHAL
-1146 VRDNTGSRDS
+1146 VRDNS
-1156 TSVRDTTGVRDTTAG
+1156 AG
-1171 RGNGRQRGSA
+1171 RGDGPPHGPSA
-1181 TDAGPPSDTRPGDAD
+1181 TGAGPPSDAQPGDTS
-1196 GFREDA
+1196 GLREGA

>member
-1 LRSIIDA
+1 MARLRSVIDA
-8 CIRFRLLVIALA
+8 CVRFRLLVIALA
-20 SVVMVLGI
+20 AVVMVLGI

-42 SPVTVDVQTEAPG
+42 SPVTVDIQTEAPG

-75 GVLGVTDVTSNSI
+75 GVLDVTDVTSDSI

-101 TNLYTARQLVQERLT
+101 TSLYTARQLVQERLT

-141 LIGLTSRQWSMID
+141 LIGLTSKQWSMID
-154 MSVAARWVIV
+154 MSVAARWVVV

-179 GQADR
+179 GQADQ
-184 QLQVLVNPS
+184 QLQVLVDPS
-193 TLASKHVTLDQI
+193 VLASNHVTLNQI
-205 IATAGNAQLTSP
+205 IETAGDAQLTSP

-258 TGATGLSLGQVA
+258 AGTTRLRLGNVA
-270 TMVQGNP
+270 TTVQGSP
-277 PLAGAGLQNG
+277 PLAGAGEQNG
-287 APALVLVVQKAPG
+287 ATALVLVVQKAPG
-300 ANVLSIS
+300 ANVLAVS

-323 INFDTSLFR
+323 ISFNTSLFR
-332 DDTYLNSSLGN
+332 EDTYVNSSLGN

-348 IIGGILMA
+348 IIAGILMA

-386 VSLLGYTFNSVV
+386 VSLLGYTFNALV

-413 AGSAQAIASKRR
+413 AGTAQAIASHLHPPGGRPGHYG
-425 ADATAAAR
+425 ADR
-433 ASQHGASQHG
+433 DRGGQD
-443 ASQHGASQHGAGQHG
+443 GAG
-458 APQRRAVRVA
+458 RVVREV
-468 RGVSAAC
+468 VAAC
-475 GDLRG
+475 GEMRG

-488 ALVCAV
+488 ALVCTV

-508 PMAMAL
+508 PMALAFAL
-514 FFGIVVSMVVAVTV
+514 GIALSMVIAVTV
-528 TPALAALVLA
+528 TPALAVLVM
-538 VGPRARA
+538 A
-545 AGAGGAPA
+545 AGSRRAT
-553 AGLAGMPARAANRA
+553 ARMTASA
-567 GAALREGIT
+567 GAAYERGVARIT
-576 RVAAAPRLAALCLG
+576 AAPRLAAVFLG
-590 LTAAAGVAA
+590 LTAAAGIAA
-599 LAALPFVHANQPQ
+599 LAALPFVHASQPQ

-622 SGAPGMSLPELTR
+622 SGAPGMSLTEMSR
-635 MTSLVTGELRTL
+635 VTSLVTGELTAL

-657 GRATTSDQVEN
+657 GRATNSDQVEN
-668 VNTGELWI
+668 VNTGQLWI
-676 TLKPDASY
+676 TLKPDADY
-684 GQASSQITAIAD
+684 GQASSQIAAIAN

-717 THGSNTVVTRVY
+717 AGGSPAVVTRVY
-729 GVNGAQLATQAVR
+729 GVNGGELATLAGK
-742 LSGVVDHIPGVTGTT
+742 LSGLIGRIPGVAGTS
-757 VTTPVT
+757 VSTPVT
-763 QPTIDINVNVDA
+763 QPTIDINVNLDA

-806 AVFDVVVWGL
+806 EVFDVVVWGL
-816 PATRSSVSSIDN
+816 PATRGSLTSIEN
-828 LIIDAANGGH
+828 LLIDSANGGH
-838 VRLGQVATVNVQP
+838 VKLGRVASVAVQP

-863 YADVAATVSGD
+863 YADVTAAVSGD
-874 SAGAVRNAI
+874 SAGSVRDAI
-883 SAKLATMTFPTNYHA
+883 SAKLATVAFPTDFHA

-922 GGYASGTSR
+922 GGYAGGTSR
-931 FAFIGYVIAALIAVL
+931 FAFIGYLIAALVAVL
-946 LIAQAVAGSWRL
+946 LIGQAVTRSWRL
-958 GVTSFLVLPACLS
+958 GFTSFLVLPGCLS
-971 GGVLVTFA
+971 GAVLVTFA
-979 TGQQETLAA
+979 AGQQDTLAA
-988 AAGLLAVYA
+988 AAGLWAVFA
-997 LAVRLVLGVAAR
+997 LAVRLVIGTSAAS
-1009 LRARATDSRPGY
+1009 ARAGTRAGFESL
-1021 GAMAAADTG
+1021 AQ
-1030 VNLGSPALTAV
+1030 VAV

-1053 VVLGDVPGMELLHTA
+1053 VVMGDVPGMELLHTA

-1077 TTLLV
+1077 TTALV
-1082 CLFVLPVAS
+1082 CLAVLPAAT
-1091 RRFGLGPVPESDEML
+1091 RFFGPAPAVESDETL
-1106 GGIALAS
+1106 AGIAMAGGPDIVGGVPDLANE
-1113 GADRVTVPST
+1113 VPNART
-1123 RQPAEAMQGQM
+1123 PAEAM
-1134 AGARVYDVEHAL
+1134 YDHADSGRGESVRADNAEPAL
-1146 VRDNTGSRDS
+1146 VRDTGDGHHRPPDGPSHGPSHGLSHGPSHGPSQEGADPHVDPS
-1156 TSVRDTTGVRDTTAG
+1156 AGVH
-1171 RGNGRQRGSA
+1171 
-1181 TDAGPPSDTRPGDAD
+1181 PSDAT
-1196 GFREDA
+1196 GFGEDA

>member
-1 LRSIIDA
+1 VARLRSIIAA
-8 CIRFRLLVIALA
+8 CVRFRLLVMALA
-20 SVVMVLGI
+20 AVVMVLGI

-42 SPVTVDVQTEAPG
+42 SPVTVDIQTEAPG

-67 PLEKNLLE
+67 PLSKNLLE
-75 GVLGVTDVTSNSI
+75 GVLDVTDVTSDSI

-101 TNLYTARQLVQERLT
+101 TDLYTARQLVQERLT

-184 QLQVLVNPS
+184 QLQVLVNPT
-193 TLASKHVTLDQI
+193 TLATKHVTLNQI
-205 IATAGNAQLTSP
+205 IETAGNAQLTSP

-228 AGFIEDMLQRM
+228 AGFIENMLQRM

-248 TPKNMAALPV
+248 TPKNMAELPV
-258 TGATGLSLGQVA
+258 TGATGLSLGSVA
-270 TMVQGNP
+270 TMVQGSP
-277 PLAGAGLQNG
+277 PLAGAGEENG

-300 ANVLSIS
+300 ANVLAVSN
-307 HEIDAAIA
+307 EIDAAIA

-323 INFDTSLFR
+323 VAFDTSLFR
-332 DDTYLNSSLGN
+332 DDTYLNSALGN

-386 VSLLGYTFNSVV
+386 VSLLGYTFNSLV

-413 AGSAQAIASKRR
+413 AGSAQAIVSRRR
-425 ADATAAAR
+425 ADAG
-433 ASQHGASQHG
+433 GAVN
-443 ASQHGASQHGAGQHG
+443 AGQNRITRVVHG
-458 APQRRAVRVA
+458 VT
-468 RGVSAAC
+468 AAC
-475 GDLRG
+475 GELRG

-488 ALVCAV
+488 ALVCVV
-494 PLLIATGLTATFLR
+494 PLLIATGVTATFLR
-508 PMAMAL
+508 PMALAL
-514 FFGIVVSMVVAVTV
+514 FLGIVVSMVVAVTV
-528 TPALAALVLA
+528 TPALAVLVMA
-538 VGPRARA
+538 VGPRARTA
-545 AGAGGAPA
+545 AGPA
-553 AGLAGMPARAANRA
+553 TGLAALPARA
-567 GAALREGIT
+567 GAAYRRGVT
-576 RVAAAPRLAALCLG
+576 RVAAAPRLAAVCLA

-622 SGAPGMSLPELTR
+622 SGAPGMALPELSR
-635 MTSLVTGELRTL
+635 VTSLVTGELRTL

-657 GRATTSDQVEN
+657 GRATNSDQVEN

-676 TLKPDASY
+676 TLKPDTSY

-717 THGSNTVVTRVY
+717 ASGAGTVVTRVY
-729 GVNGAQLATQAVR
+729 GVNGGELAAQAGR
-742 LSGVVDHIPGVTGTT
+742 LSGVIAHIPGVTSTT

-763 QPTIDINVNVDA
+763 QPTIDISVNLNA
-775 AARYGISPGDVR
+775 AARDGISPGEVR

-795 GLTVGNYFENQ
+795 GLTVGNYFEDQ

-816 PATRSSVSSIDN
+816 PVTRSSLSSIDN
-828 LIIDAANGGH
+828 LLIDTTNGGH
-838 VRLGQVATVNVQP
+838 VRLGQVATVGVQP

-863 YADVAATVSGD
+863 YADVTATVSGG
-874 SAGAVRNAI
+874 SAGSVRGAI
-883 SAKLATMTFPTNYHA
+883 SAKLAGMGFPTNYHA
-898 ELVSPTQYGNVLAGS
+898 ELVGPTQYGNVLAGS

-922 GGYASGTSR
+922 GSYAGGTSR
-931 FAFIGYVIAALIAVL
+931 FAFIGYVIAALVAVL
-946 LIAQAVAGSWRL
+946 LIAQAITGSWRL
-958 GVTSFLVLPACLS
+958 GLTSFLVLPACLA
-971 GGVLVTFA
+971 GAVLVTFA
-979 TGQQETLAA
+979 TGQQDTLAA
-988 AAGLLAVYA
+988 AAGLLAVYV
-997 LAVRLVLGVAAR
+997 LAVRLVTGAAAR
-1009 LRARATDSRPGY
+1009 LGGRAVTTGTARDTAT
-1021 GAMAAADTG
+1021 AASPE
-1030 VNLGSPALTAV
+1030 VNLGTPALTAV
-1041 PVLVTAVTLVPF
+1041 PLLITAVTLVPF
-1053 VVLGDVPGMELLHTA
+1053 VVMGDVPGMELLHTA

-1082 CLFVLPVAS
+1082 CLVVLPVAS
-1091 RRFGLGPVPESDEML
+1091 RLIGPGPTLESDDTL
-1106 GGIALAS
+1106 AGITMA
-1113 GADRVTVPST
+1113 GDADVADGVTVPT
-1123 RQPAEAMQGQM
+1123 ARQPADAMHGHR
-1134 AGARVYDVEHAL
+1134 AGAGAANMEHAL
-1146 VRDNTGSRDS
+1146 VRDNS
-1156 TSVRDTTGVRDTTAG
+1156 AG
-1171 RGNGRQRGSA
+1171 RGDGPPHRPPA
-1181 TDAGPPSDTRPGDAD
+1181 TDAGPPSDTQPGDTS
-1196 GFREDA
+1196 GLREGA

>member
-1 LRSIIDA
+1 MRSIIDA

-20 SVVMVLGI
+20 TVVLVLGI

-75 GVLGVTDVTSNSI
+75 GVLDVTNVTSDSI

-141 LIGLTSRQWSMID
+141 LIGLTSKQWSMID

-205 IATAGNAQLTSP
+205 IETAGNAQLTSP
-217 LSYLQGNTPGT
+217 LSYLQGSTPGT

-248 TPKNMAALPV
+248 TPQNMAALPV
-258 TGATGLSLGQVA
+258 AGAAGVSLGDVA

-277 PLAGAGLQNG
+277 PLAGAGVQNG

-300 ANVLSIS
+300 ANVLSVS

-323 INFDTSLFR
+323 IAFNTSLFR
-332 DDTYLNSSLGN
+332 NDTYVNSALGN

-361 LLLSLRLAFTALAG
+361 LLLSLRLAFAALAG

-386 VSLLGYTFNSVV
+386 VSLLGYTFNSLV
-398 TLGLLLALGF
+398 TLGLLLALGL

-413 AGSAQAIASKRR
+413 AGSAQAIVSRRR
-425 ADATAAAR
+425 ADAASPSTGAR
-433 ASQHGASQHG
+433 S
-443 ASQHGASQHGAGQHG
+443 
-458 APQRRAVRVA
+458 RITRVT
-468 RGVSAAC
+468 RGVAAAC
-475 GDLRG
+475 GEQRG

-508 PMAMAL
+508 PMALAL
-514 FFGIVVSMVVAVTV
+514 FLGIAVSMVVAVTV
-528 TPALAALVLA
+528 TPALAVLVMA
-538 VGPRARA
+538 VGPRARTA
-545 AGAGGAPA
+545 SGAPA
-553 AGLAGMPARAANRA
+553 TGLAALPARAA
-567 GAALREGIT
+567 AAYRRGVTL
-576 RVAAAPRLAALCLG
+576 VARAPRLAAVCLG
-590 LTAAAGVAA
+590 ITAAAGVAT

-612 FADRSLVMRL
+612 FADRSLVMRV
-622 SGAPGMSLPELTR
+622 SGSPGMSLPELSR
-635 MTSLVTGELRTL
+635 MTSLVTGELQAL

-657 GRATTSDQVEN
+657 GRATTSDQIEN
-668 VNTGELWI
+668 VNTGQLWI
-676 TLKPDASY
+676 TLKPDANY
-684 GQASSQITAIAD
+684 GQASSQISAIAE
-696 GTPGLT
+696 GTPGLA

-717 THGSNTVVTRVY
+717 ENGSNAVVTRVY
-729 GVNGAQLATQAVR
+729 GVNGAELAALAGR

-763 QPTIDINVNVDA
+763 QPTIDINVNLDA
-775 AARYGISPGDVR
+775 AARNGISPGDVR

-795 GLTVGNYFENQ
+795 GLIVGSYFENQ
-806 AVFDVVVWGL
+806 EVFDVVVWGL
-816 PATRSSVSSIDN
+816 PTVRSSLSTIEN
-828 LIIDAANGGH
+828 LIIDTANGGH
-838 VRLGQVATVNVQP
+838 VRLGQVATVSVQP
-851 QPSDIPQEAMSQ
+851 QPSDIPHEAMSQ
-863 YADVAATVSGD
+863 YADVTATVSGN
-874 SAGAVRNAI
+874 SAGSVRDAI
-883 SAKLATMTFPTNYHA
+883 SAKLTGMTFPTNYHA
-898 ELVSPTQYGNVLAGS
+898 ELVSPTQYGNVLAGT

-922 GGYASGTSR
+922 GSYAGGTSR
-931 FAFIGYVIAALIAVL
+931 FAFLGYVIAALVAVL
-946 LIAQAVAGSWRL
+946 LIAQAITGSWRL
-958 GVTSFLVLPACLS
+958 GLTSFLVLPACLS

-979 TGQQETLAA
+979 TGQQDTLAA
-988 AAGLLAVYA
+988 AAGLLGAFA
-997 LAVRLVLGVAAR
+997 LAVRLAFGVAAR
-1009 LRARATDSRPGY
+1009 LRPGTAQVDRGTSVGST
-1021 GAMAAADTG
+1021 GAGAD
-1030 VNLGSPALTAV
+1030 LGSPATVAV
-1041 PVLVTAVTLVPF
+1041 PALVIAVTLAPF
-1053 VVLGDVPGMELLHTA
+1053 IVMGDVPGMELLHTA
-1068 AAVILGGLA
+1068 AAVILAGLA
-1077 TTLLV
+1077 TTVLV
-1082 CLFVLPVAS
+1082 CLVVLPLAS
-1091 RRFGLGPVPESDEML
+1091 RLIGHGPTMESDDAL
-1106 GGIALAS
+1106 AGIAMAS
-1113 GADRVTVPST
+1113 GADEAGEVPVPST
-1123 RQPAEAMQGQM
+1123 RQPADAMHGHR
-1134 AGARVYDVEHAL
+1134 AGAGATNVKHAL
-1146 VRDNTGSRDS
+1146 VRDNPASRGD
-1156 TSVRDTTGVRDTTAG
+1156 GPP
-1171 RGNGRQRGSA
+1171 RQPTA
-1181 TDAGPPSDTRPGDAD
+1181 TDAGPPADTQTPAAGRSG
-1196 GFREDA
+1196 EDA